1 MGDSRGG
8 KRMIQTFA
16 KMSRSAWIEKLEND
30 LSVMRLAPKKF
41 KREIAEKELQ
51 TWLDQP
57 VGEVQGDMKITD
69 PMQAR
74 IVEHP
79 YIEFINRVQM
89 AASGVSISGTALFNN
104 EGQGFNETITMRE
117 IITNYI
123 YPNTLAVLKITG
135 QDLRDAL
142 EQTANFLAIE
152 SGEIVFNP
160 AFIEP
165 KPQYYNY
172 DMYEGI
178 DYEIDLRQPVG
189 QRITKLARARNST

>member
-1 MGDSRGG
+1 M
-8 KRMIQTFA
+8 
-16 KMSRSAWIEKLEND
+16 
-30 LSVMRLAPKKF
+30 
-41 KREIAEKELQ
+41 Q

-57 VGEVQGDMKITD
+57 VGEVQGNMKITD

-89 AASGVSISGTALFNN
+89 AASGVPISGTALFNN

-152 SGEIVFNP
+152 SGEIMFNP
-160 AFIEP
+160 
-165 KPQYYNY
+165 Y
-172 DMYEGI
+172 
-178 DYEIDLRQPVG
+178 VH
-189 QRITKLARARNST
+189 